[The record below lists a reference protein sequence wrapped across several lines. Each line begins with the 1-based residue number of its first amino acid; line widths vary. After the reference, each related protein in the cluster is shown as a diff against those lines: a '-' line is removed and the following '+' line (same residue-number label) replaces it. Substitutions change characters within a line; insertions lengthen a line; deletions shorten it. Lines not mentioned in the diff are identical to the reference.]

1 MIAQPH
7 PNFLINDNIKLIEGS
22 VTIILVVKAT
32 YLDGKKKYV
41 FRIKNVTYKRDCM

>member
-7 PNFLINDNIKLIEGS
+7 PNFLINDNIQLIEGS

-32 YLDGKKKYV
+32 YLDGKKICFSYQ
-41 FRIKNVTYKRDCM
+41 KRNL